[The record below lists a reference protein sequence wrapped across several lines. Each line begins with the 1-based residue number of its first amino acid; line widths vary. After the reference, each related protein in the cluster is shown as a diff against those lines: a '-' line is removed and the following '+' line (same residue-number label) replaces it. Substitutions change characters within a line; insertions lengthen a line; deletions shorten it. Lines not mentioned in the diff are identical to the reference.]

1 MMASDKWRARLRLLR
16 LSDAYKACFCD
27 KAGKLT
33 PEGERVLRDLGKF
46 CHMHS
51 STLKVS
57 PVSRSVDTHAM
68 AAAEGR
74 RDVARRVWA
83 YIELRPEDHPS
94 LKEPEDD

>member
-27 KAGKLT
+27 KAGNLT

-46 CHMHS
+46 ANLYGS
-51 STLKVS
+51 PVKVS
-57 PVSRSVDTHAM
+57 PITRTVDPLASMVSAGR
-68 AAAEGR
+68 AE
-74 RDVARRVWA
+74 VVRRVWGL
-83 YIELRPEDHPS
+83 IDLDPTKHPS